1 MIKHCFLL
9 CYNVITTVLF
19 LDTARRKFLPG
30 LEKKYI
36 GNADMAMGTGYCQMK
51 EGFNNG
57 EHACR
62 LCPDQ
67 YIVAGGFLAVAL
79 RIIRKKNNL
88 DVWHNLNSSSVH
100 LQDIVSHINILS
112 NLTNYAMLIL
122 QNVFSNLYLEDI
134 KRKIFFYSVQGC

>member
-1 MIKHCFLL
+1 MFYDKA
-9 CYNVITTVLF
+9 LF
-19 LDTARRKFLPG
+19 LALLQCYHYCFVFDTARREFLPG
-30 LEKKYI
+30 LEKKSI
-36 GNADMAMGTGYCQMK
+36 GNGDMAMGTGYCQMK

-88 DVWHNLNSSSVH
+88 DV
-100 LQDIVSHINILS
+100 
-112 NLTNYAMLIL
+112 
-122 QNVFSNLYLEDI
+122 
-134 KRKIFFYSVQGC
+134 